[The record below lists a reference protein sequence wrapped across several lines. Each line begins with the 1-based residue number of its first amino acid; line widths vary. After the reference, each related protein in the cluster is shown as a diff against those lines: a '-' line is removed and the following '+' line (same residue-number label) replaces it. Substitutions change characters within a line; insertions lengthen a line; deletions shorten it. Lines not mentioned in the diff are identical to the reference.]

1 VLEELV
7 MDGPDQFSA
16 HYAELLDGVYD
27 CVDRIIL
34 NGYYR
39 FACSPAGFR
48 LWWRQLYGDDD
59 NLSNASL
66 QRMSGRFSRRI
77 RAYAKGHDIPVVYTK
92 SKNDPRKHLI
102 ADSYRPDDPE
112 FVGLFL
118 VIIGRAPGLV
128 WDIQRSRDGRL
139 RSIARKRSQSW
150 VNHYSFHV
158 IDPDWGHVTFKICGQ
173 PPFAAQIMLNGHEHV
188 ARQATKAGVVFSKEG
203 NCFTSV
209 SGGAELAKIAE
220 TLRSESAVGQLSRLC
235 DRWIYSCCLFF
246 ALTPEEQQRSGFLYE
261 YSVYQLEYSRN
272 LLFHRG
278 TELERVVQSVID
290 RTRSSLHITKVKT
303 LFGYQR
309 RPKFRRNGGQRRR
322 FEAVVE
328 GPVYDLTVFKLH
340 FDKLTLK
347 VYTKG
352 ERVLRVEAVA
362 HNVVSLRCP
371 RSLPAF
377 PEIVAR
383 LREML
388 ERFLGVLACV
398 DVASISCD
406 AWDTLRAPSRVGETS
421 VPGVD
426 ISKPRV
432 RALARAVMALAPQPG
447 GFTIN
452 DLTAKVREIARLSAN
467 RYSRSN
473 AAYDLR
479 KLRGKGLVAKA
490 PRSHRYIVS
499 SSGLQTLAALM
510 VITDKVI
517 RPVLAGAG
525 RPRRGVPPKYQT
537 SIDSHYER
545 LQVEMRK
552 LFGSLG
558 IAA

>member
-1 VLEELV
+1 MET
-7 MDGPDQFSA
+7 PDQFTA
-16 HYAELLDGVYD
+16 HWAELLDGVYD

-39 FACSPAGFR
+39 FACSPGGFR
-48 LWWRQLYGDDD
+48 MWWRRLCGDDD
-59 NLSNASL
+59 KLSSSSL
-66 QRMSGRFSRRI
+66 QRMAGRFSRRI
-77 RAYAKGHDIPVVYTK
+77 RAYAKRHDVPVVYTK
-92 SKNDPRKHLI
+92 SKDDPRKHVI

-128 WDIQRSRDGRL
+128 WDVRRSERGQI
-139 RSIARKRSQSW
+139 RSIERRRSQCW

-173 PPFAAQIMLNGHEHV
+173 PPFAAQIMLNGHEFV
-188 ARQATKAGVVFSKEG
+188 ARQAMKAGVVFSKEG

-220 TLRSESAVGQLSRLC
+220 TLRSEDAVGQLNRLC
-235 DRWIYSCCLFF
+235 DRWIHSCCLFF
-246 ALTPEEQQRSGFLYE
+246 ALTPEEQQRSGFHYD
-261 YSVYQLEYSRN
+261 YSVYQMEYSRN

-278 TELERVVQSVID
+278 TDLERVVQSVID
-290 RTRSSLHITKVKT
+290 RTRSSLSITKVKT
-303 LFGYQR
+303 LFGYKR

-362 HNVVSLRCP
+362 HNVTALRCP
-371 RSLPAF
+371 RSLPVF
-377 PEIVAR
+377 PEIVSR

-406 AWDTLRAPSRVGETS
+406 AWDTLRAPSRVSETS

-432 RALARAVMALAPQPG
+432 RALTRAVMALAPQPG
-447 GFTIN
+447 GFTIK
-452 DLTAKVREIARLSAN
+452 DLTAKVREIAHLSADT
-467 RYSRSN
+467 YSTSN

-479 KLRGKGLVAKA
+479 KLRGKGLVVKL
-490 PRSHRYIVS
+490 PKSHRYIAS
-499 SSGLQTLAALM
+499 PSGLQTLAALL

-517 RPVLAGAG
+517 RPLLAGAG
-525 RPRRGVPPKYQT
+525 KPRPGAPPKHQNT
-537 SIDSHYER
+537 VDSHYER
-545 LQVEMRK
+545 LQAEMRN
-552 LFGSLG
+552 LFTSLG